1 MKRHKLDKLFDTD
14 TEYRTEARTVY
25 VIKKLGTNSSTE
37 VTTKIDKKEVTHT
50 IDVGGPLHTINS
62 NLNKP
67 MDLADL
73 FLVVPPDTTLYFDSE
88 STALVRAL
96 GDLYRL
102 DVGEAMPSDLASR
115 FKAQHNHYRTLIVG
129 TATTVTNALADEG
142 EDEVYEFAPSTPEKY
157 LLRSLEMVEETVA
170 GAPAETEGD
179 IAVLHYLDDVPLD
192 IESDT
197 EGYLGVGRYSMP
209 GPPAE
214 TTENI
219 PFDRSNNPIEIAG
232 DHKLSVR
239 VRNVSGGALFGT
251 TAAQYTYYAVADY
264 TKFIA

>member
-25 VIKKLGTNSSTE
+25 VIKGLGTNDTGE
-37 VTTKIDKKEVTHT
+37 VTTKIDKKEVTHIT
-50 IDVGGPLHTINS
+50 GVGGPLHTINS
-62 NLNKP
+62 NLLKP

-73 FLVVPPDTTLYFDSE
+73 FLVVPPDTTLIFDG
-88 STALVRAL
+88 TAAKLVRAV

-102 DVGEAMPSDLASR
+102 DVGEAMPAALSSR
-115 FKAQHNHYRTLIVG
+115 FKAQHNHYRTLIIG
-129 TATTVTNALADEG
+129 TATATSGALADEG
-142 EDEVYEFAPSTPEKY
+142 EDEIYSFAPSTPEKY
-157 LLRSLEMVEETVA
+157 LLRSLEMVEEAVA
-170 GAPAETEGD
+170 GDAAETEGD
-179 IAVLHYLDDVPLD
+179 VSVLHYLDDIPLD
-192 IESDT
+192 IEAAT

-209 GPPAE
+209 APPDE

-219 PFDRSNNPIEIAG
+219 PFDRCNHPIEIAG

-239 VRNVSGGALFGT
+239 VRNTSGGALFGT
-251 TAAQYTYYAVADY
+251 TPAQYTYYAVADY